1 MLYCK
6 KEDSLPY
13 EVTATRKRPQD
24 FESLIGQEFVVS
36 TLENAI
42 KENRIAHAY
51 LFSGPRGVG
60 KTSSARLLAKALNCI
75 NGPSAHPCGVCESCV
90 NIKAGSS
97 VDVIEIDGA
106 SNNGVDA
113 VRAIKEEVLFP
124 PQSSRYKI
132 YIIDEVHMLSISAF
146 NALLKTIEEP
156 PEYVI
161 FIFATTE
168 LQKVPQTIRSR
179 CQQFHFQLISQ
190 ENIVK
195 CLKSASEDL
204 NIEADE
210 NALYWIAK
218 EAAGSMRDS
227 YTLFDQV
234 AAFSEGH
241 ITLEKIREKL
251 GLASSDAISSI
262 LRYCYLGQ
270 SSDAILALGDL
281 FMQGSNES
289 QIIKEFTSYIRTL
302 LFYKEGVRRREILGF
317 DESDLAKDLLDLYT
331 KDMLETIL
339 KAFLDLYRE
348 IKTSLSPRFELEL
361 LISRLCSIRYLST
374 PTSIVEK
381 LDEIAKAVSSGKF
394 EIEKK
399 TVTVPLSIGVKIE
412 EKKEPVKTEIKQQ
425 EAEKKTEIKEL
436 NPVKNEEIKTRS
448 IDEKTLLKDM
458 SAEFKKSNLNLEARF
473 IDSNVK
479 SFTLD
484 NSMLTL
490 VMDSQMAV
498 DKILSKR
505 GQIEAIASRIT
516 GSSIRLQV
524 ELYSPEKK
532 TYSKEIEYLRT
543 IFKNTEPYEI
553 KEEAIRREQPVRND
567 EAIGPD
573 REDDEIDEG

>member
-1 MLYCK
+1 M
-6 KEDSLPY
+6 PY

-42 KENRIAHAY
+42 KEGKIAHAY

-60 KTSSARLLAKALNCI
+60 KTSSARLLAKALNCET
-75 NGPSAHPCGVCESCV
+75 GPTAHPCGKCESCV
-90 NIKAGSS
+90 NITKGSS

-113 VRAIKEEVLFP
+113 VRAIKEEVAFP

-168 LQKVPQTIRSR
+168 IQKVPQTIRSR

-195 CLKSASEDL
+195 CLKSAAEDL

-251 GLASSDAISSI
+251 GLASTDAISTI
-262 LRYCYLGQ
+262 LRHCYLGE
-270 SSDAILALGDL
+270 SGEAISALENL
-281 FMQGSNES
+281 FMQGATEN
-289 QIIKEFTSYIRTL
+289 QIVKDFSSYIRTL
-302 LFYKEGVRRREILGF
+302 LFYKEGIRRRELLGF
-317 DESDLAKDLLDLYT
+317 DESDLPEDLVGLFS
-331 KDMLETIL
+331 KDMLETML
-339 KAFLDLYRE
+339 RAFLDLYRDMRY
-348 IKTSLSPRFELEL
+348 SLSPRFELEL
-361 LISRLCSIRYLST
+361 LISRLSSIRFLST
-374 PTSIVEK
+374 PLSVAQK
-381 LDEIAKAVSSGKF
+381 LEEITNAVKSGKF
-394 EIEKK
+394 EIERKS
-399 TVTVPLSIGVKIE
+399 VSIPLSIPYATISPESKREEGKKLPEEKTEVPEREIASPIP
-412 EKKEPVKTEIKQQ
+412 EKKEEKREKTVKGDL
-425 EAEKKTEIKEL
+425 IKEIANAL
-436 NPVKNEEIKTRS
+436 RS
-448 IDEKTLLKDM
+448 N
-458 SAEFKKSNLNLEARF
+458 SLNLEARY
-473 IDSNVK
+473 IETGVK

-484 NSMLTL
+484 GDVLTL
-490 VMDSQMAV
+490 IMSSKMAK
-498 DKILSKR
+498 DMILK
-505 GQIEAIASRIT
+505 SR
-516 GSSIRLQV
+516 SEEERLISRV
-524 ELYSPEKK
+524 LGRNIHLSLEEYKEEEKK
-532 TYSKEIEYLRT
+532 YSAEVEYLRSV
-543 IFKNTEPYEI
+543 FKNTEPYEI
-553 KEEAIRREQPVRND
+553 KEETIRHEHKPVRND
-567 EAIGPD
+567 EAAGEF
-573 REDDEIDEG
+573 REQDEGDEGGDF